1 MSLSFSSGCIAK
13 YMNCVISDMIHSAM
27 NPTILCFV
35 VCHYVSD
42 TEVSQHMATVRSAH
56 KALLHY
62 LSYWMPS
69 FTQLQD
75 KIDYLKVLLI
85 WLPLHCVLC
94 YWMRC
99 HWKKTETVI
108 RKQSIFIKIK
118 EVTLTSNIV
127 AIGRK
132 HLALT
137 EIGRSKGGKSS
148 GLCMVWNLPSFK
160 HKADYYARTWP
171 WELKILVFSFYEK
184 KLHFSCKGC
193 IVFHLFYS

>member
-35 VCHYVSD
+35 VCHYVSN
-42 TEVSQHMATVRSAH
+42 TEVSQHMARVRSAH

-62 LSYWMPS
+62 LSDWMPS

-99 HWKKTETVI
+99 HWKKNWNCDKKTEYFYQNK
-108 RKQSIFIKIK
+108 RGDLDIK
-118 EVTLTSNIV
+118 
-127 AIGRK
+127 
-132 HLALT
+132 H
-137 EIGRSKGGKSS
+137 S
-148 GLCMVWNLPSFK
+148 GN
-160 HKADYYARTWP
+160 R
-171 WELKILVFSFYEK
+171 
-184 KLHFSCKGC
+184 
-193 IVFHLFYS
+193 